1 MKIEKTITDLMIE
14 DHCRLERLLSKIE
27 ENVGQDYELMI
38 DVFDEFKW
46 ELEKHLFIE
55 EKAIFKFFNPQK
67 EKNYYDVVPNLI
79 GEHNTFLEILN
90 ELENDLTSKGVN
102 SISLDASDFKK
113 LLKKHKKFEEEEFYP
128 DLEKDLTESQRK
140 NIIKK
145 IKDSFP
151 GILSNY

>member
-27 ENVGQDYELMI
+27 ENIGQDYKLVI

-46 ELEKHLFIE
+46 ELEKHIFIE
-55 EKAIFKFFNPQK
+55 EKAVFKFFNPQK

-79 GEHNTFLEILN
+79 EEHNALLEMLN
-90 ELENDLTSKGVN
+90 ELENDLTAKGVN
-102 SISLDASDFKK
+102 NISLDASDFKK
-113 LLKKHKKFEEEEFYP
+113 LLKKHKRFEEEEFYP

-140 NIIKK
+140 NVIKK

-151 GILSNY
+151 GIMSDY